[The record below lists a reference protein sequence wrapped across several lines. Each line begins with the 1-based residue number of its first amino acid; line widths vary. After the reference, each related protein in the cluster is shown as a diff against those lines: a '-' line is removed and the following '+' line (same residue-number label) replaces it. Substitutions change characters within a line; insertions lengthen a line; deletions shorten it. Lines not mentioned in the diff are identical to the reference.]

1 MKFFKDGRRALLAG
15 VALTACM
22 GFAFSAQAQTCT
34 VSNWQGGATNLTDG
48 DTGTQGASNRRYG
61 GPCGLRVAVDG
72 TARYVTDDSPQAEG
86 TYIARFYTFL
96 NNAGGNPV
104 ILFAADDGTDDQIQ
118 VWYNDPAGELTLR
131 VFDNGGTPQDLSV
144 PVGNGWHSVELVWE
158 ADAAAQVLFS
168 VDGAADLSTSLD
180 TSGLS
185 IANAHLGNVNGA
197 AGGGSLDF
205 DDFDSRRIDRPG
217 RLMVGDADDNGEVN
231 TLDGLAI
238 LDEFN
243 SGTYAAGQPDC
254 DENGAINTLD
264 ALCALDIFFG
274 N

>member
-96 NNAGGNPV
+96 DNAGGNPV

-118 VWYNDPAGELTLR
+118 VWYNDPAAGDLTLR
-131 VFDNGGTPQDLSV
+131 VFDNGGTPDDLTFN
-144 PVGNGWHSVELVWE
+144 VGSGWHSVELVWE

-168 VDGAADLSTSLD
+168 VDGDTDLSTTLD

-197 AGGGSLDF
+197 AGGGSLDY

-217 RLMVGDADDNGEVN
+217 RLLLADADDNGTVDIFDAPVLRDE
-231 TLDGLAI
+231 LAGSA
-238 LDEFN
+238 F
-243 SGTYAAGQPDC
+243 APGQPDC
-254 DENGAINTLD
+254 DENGEV
-264 ALCALDIFFG
+264 DIFDATCLRDEI